1 MGQPDNHSSHM
12 ARENRVGL
20 TIQDS
25 DVILA
30 LALFFGTF
38 LLSAV
43 LLTDA
48 TGLGA
53 QSLVVFGSSVVL
65 GGVVMVV
72 VMTWVVR
79 ARLARQFKAAQAAEA
94 LREAEVKRKLD
105 AMWAENSC
113 IPEVRK

>member
-1 MGQPDNHSSHM
+1 MGLPDNHSSHM

-38 LLSAV
+38 LLCAV

-48 TGLGA
+48 TGQGT

-65 GGVVMVV
+65 GGVVMVG

-79 ARLARQFKAAQAAEA
+79 SRLARESKAAQETEA

-105 AMWAENSC
+105 AMWSDNSR